1 MGNKIELNRLS
12 GVPPRTRSV
21 ALDDRSPVAQGSAMG
36 HAGEILQ
43 GAVRDG
49 TSVRRVLVSLPAPQL
64 CSTAVIHPTTGD
76 GLRVTPSW
84 KEKSLRAGR
93 LALAHFGFTGTNC
106 VVNIFSNIPPC
117 VGLGSSTADCVAVI
131 RAIAAWCGT
140 DLDEA
145 AVARIAQQAESS
157 SDSTMFE
164 DGLVAFAHC
173 DGEVHEYLAG
183 PLPDLRILVVQDPA
197 RAGGIETSLVRR
209 PVYTSAQLD
218 RVEEM
223 LSRLRSSVRDS
234 DLQGIGEVATASAV
248 LNQQYFPKS
257 HFDRVLQIAE
267 ETSALGVAAAHSGT
281 ILALL
286 YSSEGEVEQ
295 ISAVRRK
302 LAERRLA
309 VTLELSSRPQPYVE
323 FAAGLDRST

>member
-1 MGNKIELNRLS
+1 MWKQKASHR
-12 GVPPRTRSV
+12 
-21 ALDDRSPVAQGSAMG
+21 LDDRNLAAKGSAMG

-64 CSTAVIHPTTGD
+64 CSKAEFHATAAD
-76 GLRVTPSW
+76 GLRVFPAW
-84 KEKSLRAGR
+84 KEKSLRACR
-93 LALAHFGFTGTNC
+93 LALAEFGCAETNC
-106 VVNIFSNIPPC
+106 VVNISSNIPPC
-117 VGLGSSTADCVAVI
+117 IGLGSSTADCVAVI
-131 RAIAAWCGT
+131 RAIASWCGT
-140 DLDEA
+140 HPAEE

-183 PLPDLRILVVQDPA
+183 PLPNLRMLVVQDPA

-223 LSRLRSSVRDS
+223 LSRLRGSVRDS

-257 HFDRVLQIAE
+257 HFDKMLQSAE
-267 ETSALGVAAAHSGT
+267 ETFALGVAAAHSGT
-281 ILALL
+281 VLALL
-286 YSSEGEVEQ
+286 YSSEGEAEQ
-295 ISAVRRK
+295 KISAVRRK
-302 LAERRLA
+302 LAERQLA

-323 FAAGLDRST
+323 FTAGWDRRT